1 MKKIEIKRAK
11 PMDIPVIE
19 SILLD
24 TVNWLNDINQQLW
37 REEDVKWD
45 ALAKSYQ
52 IEDFYIVFL
61 NSEPAG
67 CMVLLDYDPF
77 FWPNVAKGEA
87 LFIHKLAITKLARKS
102 GVADALI
109 NFAKD
114 EGIKQHASSIRLDC
128 NQYRE
133 KLRAFYERH
142 SFVCVDEK
150 IINEKWHVA
159 FYVYML
165 TGGSRAY

>member
-77 FWPNVAKGEA
+77 FWPNVVKGEA
-87 LFIHKLAITKLARKS
+87 RLIH
-102 GVADALI
+102 
-109 NFAKD
+109 
-114 EGIKQHASSIRLDC
+114 
-128 NQYRE
+128 
-133 KLRAFYERH
+133 
-142 SFVCVDEK
+142 
-150 IINEKWHVA
+150 
-159 FYVYML
+159 
-165 TGGSRAY
+165 